1 MENYKK
7 LISKNYKKK
16 FLNIFLKNSSK
27 KIITYNEEKIDYKE
41 LLSKIIQ
48 INNFIKEKNLEK
60 KTLIIQFKDRSLT
73 LIFYLAAI
81 FSNITI
87 CPLDPNLPKS
97 RLNKIKKSIN
107 ASKVLKNLSL
117 KNRLYT
123 NTKS

>member
-60 KTLIIQFKDRSLT
+60 KL
-73 LIFYLAAI
+73 
-81 FSNITI
+81 
-87 CPLDPNLPKS
+87 
-97 RLNKIKKSIN
+97 
-107 ASKVLKNLSL
+107 
-117 KNRLYT
+117 
-123 NTKS
+123 